1 MTIVTAVPRK
11 SQGAEVASVKSMP
24 SIAAVPPVDVISLA
38 QHAGDE
44 ERQRGHTVTGSRSV
58 GLA

>member
-24 SIAAVPPVDVISLA
+24 SAAEMPPADVISLLHTQA
-38 QHAGDE
+38 TKNASG
-44 ERQRGHTVTGSRSV
+44 GHTVTGSRSV